1 MRWLV
6 VVAIAS
12 SAVSG
17 FSQTKKLRPAGTE
30 EVRKATT
37 ACSPS
42 RNQTMLDMTFREF
55 QAAAATTDIAL
66 LPIGSIEEHGAKLP
80 LASDSILA
88 VAQLVDVQSSLRRDG
103 IKTVLG
109 PPLNIGITN
118 EAGDWTRDGTYM
130 YAGSLTVSM
139 DSFVNLYVDV
149 LRSLHD
155 SGIRRVFLVSG
166 HLGGR
171 HLKAMAR
178 IADEASSRID
188 GLRVWALIDSE
199 RLERLEPKPS
209 DNILAIEQGLN
220 FPLLTRLLG
229 KGTEPSFTTHA
240 DGWETSL
247 MLHYHPEMVR
257 PGYHQQPHATS
268 SRFLE
273 AVASGDKS
281 KNPNGTGGFPYDKAS
296 AAVGK
301 TIADYRTGRIAATV
315 KLSLGR

>member
-1 MRWLV
+1 
-6 VVAIAS
+6 
-12 SAVSG
+12 
-17 FSQTKKLRPAGTE
+17 
-30 EVRKATT
+30 
-37 ACSPS
+37 
-42 RNQTMLDMTFREF
+42 MLDMTFREF
-55 QAAAATTDIAL
+55 EAAAATTDIAL

-88 VAQLVDVQSSLRRDG
+88 VAQLVDVQSSLRREG

-166 HLGGR
+166 HLGAR

-178 IADEASSRID
+178 IVNQASSQID

-199 RLERLEPKPS
+199 
-209 DNILAIEQGLN
+209 
-220 FPLLTRLLG
+220 
-229 KGTEPSFTTHA
+229 
-240 DGWETSL
+240 
-247 MLHYHPEMVR
+247 
-257 PGYHQQPHATS
+257 
-268 SRFLE
+268 
-273 AVASGDKS
+273 
-281 KNPNGTGGFPYDKAS
+281 
-296 AAVGK
+296 
-301 TIADYRTGRIAATV
+301 
-315 KLSLGR
+315 